1 MMRRRKVGHDC
12 KSCNGF
18 GVIYLPELI
27 WEKTKEGE
35 MQARWVYRSVKCA
48 ACFVQLELLS

>member
-1 MMRRRKVGHDC
+1 MRRRKVGHDC

-27 WEKTKEGE
+27 WEKTKHGE